1 MNNTTTAY
9 ETGSAWKA
17 FISTGCDKSFSR
29 IYHDHFDLL
38 YYIGLKYT
46 SNNTQVIEDSIQN
59 VFVYLLKKR
68 KSLTEVTNVKAYLVK
83 SFRRQL
89 LVDLKKQS
97 RFTLSDH
104 FPEERFGYF
113 NGIEQTIAEKEES
126 DELKQAMRKSLAKL
140 SPRQQEIIYLRYD
153 CELAYEDIANIL
165 EISVDSCY
173 KSVYRSV
180 RILKTSIEQLVTK
193 GADLLC
199 VLFLTDRTAIT
210 NR

>member
-1 MNNTTTAY
+1 MNQETTPY
-9 ETGSAWKA
+9 DNGNAWQA
-17 FISTGCDKSFSR
+17 FVSSGCDKSFSR

-46 SNNTQVIEDSIQN
+46 SNTQIIEDSIQN
-59 VFVYLLKKR
+59 IFVYLLKKR
-68 KSLTEVTNVKAYLVK
+68 KSLNEVTNVKAYLVK

-89 LVDLKKQS
+89 LLDLKKQS
-97 RFTLSDH
+97 RFWLSDQI
-104 FPEERFGYF
+104 PEERFEYF
-113 NGIEQTIAEKEES
+113 DGTEQAISEKEEA
-126 DELKQAMRKSLAKL
+126 DELKQVMRKSLAKL

-153 CELAYEDIANIL
+153 CELSYEDIANIL

-180 RILKTSIEQLVTK
+180 RLLKTSIEQLVTK